1 MPQPKTSPRA
11 RAGTTIPSLVLAG
24 VMVGIEPVNTP
35 PDEDLAVP
43 ATAAKAAS

>member
-11 RAGTTIPSLVLAG
+11 RADTTIPSLVPAG
-24 VMVGIEPVNTP
+24 GMAGIEPVNAP
-35 PDEDLAVP
+35 PEEDVAVP